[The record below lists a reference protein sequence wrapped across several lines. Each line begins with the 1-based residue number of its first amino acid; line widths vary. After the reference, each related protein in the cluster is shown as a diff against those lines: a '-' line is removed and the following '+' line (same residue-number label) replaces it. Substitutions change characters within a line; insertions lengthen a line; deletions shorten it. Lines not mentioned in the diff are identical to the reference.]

1 MLHTLEHVFVHA
13 IEDNIKIIPF
23 LFVTYCIMEYMEEK
37 MAEKSEDAI
46 KYSGKTG
53 PLFGGLLGIIP
64 QCGFSAAAASFYSGG
79 VITLGTLLAI
89 FLSTSD
95 EMLPILISE
104 TVPAASIAK
113 ILGTKALIGVA
124 AGFIV
129 DFGLHRIGKG
139 HVVQKHIH
147 DLCEQEHCHCEEEE
161 ASIWKSALVHT
172 VKVFVFIFGM
182 TVLLNLVLECGG
194 ESVLEWV
201 ANNHS
206 YLAAILTGI
215 VGLVPNCAAS
225 VIITQLYLK
234 QFISAGAMMAGLL
247 VSAGVGVLVL
257 FRTNRPLKQ
266 NVKITGLLYAIG
278 VASGLMIDLIG
289 ITF

>member
-13 IEDNIKIIPF
+13 IEDNLKIIPF

-37 MAEKSEDAI
+37 MAERSEDAI

-104 TVPAASIAK
+104 TVPVMSIVK
-113 ILGTKALIGVA
+113 ILGMKALIGVI
-124 AGFIV
+124 AGFLV
-129 DFGLHRIGKG
+129 DFGLHKIGKG

-172 VKVFVFIFGM
+172 VKVFGFIFVM
-182 TVLLNLVLECGG
+182 TVFLNLILECGG
-194 ESVLEWV
+194 ETALEWV

-206 YLAAILTGI
+206 VLAAVLTGL

-266 NVKITGLLYAIG
+266 NIKITGLLYAIG
-278 VASGLMIDLIG
+278 VIAGLLIDLVG
-289 ITF
+289 MTF

>member
-1 MLHTLEHVFVHA
+1 MLHTLEHVLIHA
-13 IEDNIKIIPF
+13 IEDNLGILPF
-23 LFVTYCIMEYMEEK
+23 LFVTYCIMESMEHAVAK
-37 MAEKSEDAI
+37 RAEGAV
-46 KYSGKTG
+46 KYSGKMG
-53 PLFGGLLGIIP
+53 PFFGGILGILP

-104 TVPAASIAK
+104 TVPLATIAK
-113 ILGTKALIGVA
+113 ILGMKAFIGVLG
-124 AGFIV
+124 GFLV
-129 DFGLHRIGKG
+129 DFGLRRIGKG

-161 ASIWKSALVHT
+161 SSVWKSALIHT
-172 VKVFVFIFGM
+172 VKVFGFIFVVS
-182 TVLLNLVLECGG
+182 VLLNLVLECGG
-194 ESVLEWV
+194 ESALEWF
-201 ANNHS
+201 ADNHS
-206 YLAAILTGI
+206 VLAAIITGI

-234 QFISAGAMMAGLL
+234 NLISTGAMMAGLL
-247 VSAGVGVLVL
+247 VGAGVGVLVL
-257 FRTNRPLKQ
+257 FRTNRPIKQ

-278 VASGLMIDLIG
+278 VTAGLLIDFIG
-289 ITF
+289 IVF

>member
-1 MLHTLEHVFVHA
+1 MFHTLEHVFVHA

-206 YLAAILTGI
+206 FLAAILTGI

-278 VASGLMIDLIG
+278 VAAGLMIDLIG

>member
-1 MLHTLEHVFVHA
+1 MLHTLEHVFIHA
-13 IEDNIKIIPF
+13 IEDNINIIPF
-23 LFVTYCIMEYMEEK
+23 LFVTYCIMEYMEHA
-37 MAEKSEDAI
+37 MAEKTEGAV
-46 KYSGKTG
+46 KYKGKMG
-53 PLFGGLLGIIP
+53 PLFGGILGIIP

-95 EMLPILISE
+95 EMLPILISQ
-104 TVPAASIAK
+104 TVPAMTIAK
-113 ILGTKALIGVA
+113 ILTVKALIGVG
-124 AGFIV
+124 AGFLV
-129 DFGLHRIGKG
+129 DFARKRIGKG

-161 ASIWKSALVHT
+161 SSIWKSALIHT
-172 VKVFVFIFGM
+172 AKVFGFIFI
-182 TVLLNLVLECGG
+182 VSLLLNLVMESGG
-194 ESVLEWV
+194 EDVLEWF

-206 YLAAILTGI
+206 ILAAVLTGL
-215 VGLVPNCAAS
+215 VGLVPNCAPS

-234 QFISAGAMMAGLL
+234 QLISAGAMMSGLL

-257 FRTNRPLKQ
+257 FRTNRSWKQ
-266 NVKITGLLYAIG
+266 NLKITGMLYTIG
-278 VASGLMIDLIG
+278 VIAGLLIDLIG

>member
-1 MLHTLEHVFVHA
+1 MIHTLEHIFVHA
-13 IEDNIKIIPF
+13 IEDNLKIIPF
-23 LFVTYCIMEYMEEK
+23 LFVTYCIMEYMEHAV
-37 MAEKSEDAI
+37 AERTEGAV
-46 KYSGKTG
+46 KYSGKMG
-53 PLFGGLLGIIP
+53 PLFGGILGVIP

-104 TVPAASIAK
+104 TVPVMSIVK
-113 ILGTKALIGVA
+113 ILFAKALIGVI
-124 AGFIV
+124 AGFLV
-129 DFGLHRIGKG
+129 DFSLERIGKG
-139 HVVQKHIH
+139 YVVQKHIH

-161 ASIWKSALVHT
+161 ASIWKSALIHT
-172 VKVFVFIFGM
+172 VKVFGFIFIVS
-182 TVLLNLVLECGG
+182 VLLNLALECGG
-194 ESVLEWV
+194 EDALEWL
-201 ANNHS
+201 ANNNS
-206 YLAAILTGI
+206 FLAAILTGL

-234 QFISAGAMMAGLL
+234 EFISAGAMMAGLL

-278 VASGLMIDLIG
+278 VATGLFIDLIG
-289 ITF
+289 MTF

>member
-1 MLHTLEHVFVHA
+1 MLHTLEHVFIHA
-13 IEDNIKIIPF
+13 IEDNIRIIPF
-23 LFVTYCIMEYMEEK
+23 LFVTYCIMEYMEQV
-37 MAEKSEDAI
+37 MAKKTEGAV
-46 KYSGKTG
+46 KYSGKMG
-53 PLFGGLLGIIP
+53 PLFGGILGVIP

-104 TVPAASIAK
+104 TVPVVTIAK
-113 ILGTKALIGVA
+113 ILGAKALIGVA
-124 AGFIV
+124 AGFLA
-129 DFGLHRIGKG
+129 DFGLQKIGKG

-147 DLCEQEHCHCEEEE
+147 DLCEQEHCHCEDEE
-161 ASIWKSALVHT
+161 SSVWKSALIHT
-172 VKVFVFIFGM
+172 VKVFLFIFVFS
-182 TVLLNLVLECGG
+182 VLLGLVLECGG
-194 ESVLEWV
+194 EAALEWL
-201 ANNHS
+201 AHNNS
-206 YLAAILTGI
+206 IIAAILTGL

-257 FRTNRPLKQ
+257 FRTNRPVKQ
-266 NVKITGLLYAIG
+266 NVKITALLYGIG
-278 VASGLMIDLIG
+278 VAVGLLIDLTG
-289 ITF
+289 IVF

>member
-1 MLHTLEHVFVHA
+1 MIHTLEHVLIHA
-13 IEDNIKIIPF
+13 VEDNLRIVPF
-23 LFVTYCIMEYMEEK
+23 LFVTYCIMEYMEHAVSEK
-37 MAEKSEDAI
+37 TEGVV
-46 KYSGKTG
+46 KYKGKMG
-53 PLFGGLLGIIP
+53 PLFGGILGVIP

-95 EMLPILISE
+95 EMLPIFISE
-104 TVPAASIAK
+104 TVQGSVIVK
-113 ILGTKALIGVA
+113 ILAVKAIIGVA
-124 AGFIV
+124 AGFLV
-129 DFGLHRIGKG
+129 DFGLKKIGKG

-161 ASIWKSALVHT
+161 GSIWKSALIHT
-172 VKVFVFIFGM
+172 VRVFGFIFL
-182 TVLLNLVLECGG
+182 VSLLLNLVMECGG
-194 ESVLEWV
+194 EDALEWF
-201 ANNHS
+201 ADNHS
-206 YLAAILTGI
+206 MLASILTGM

-234 QFISAGAMMAGLL
+234 NLISAGAMMAGLL

-257 FRTNRPLKQ
+257 FRTNRPVKQ
-266 NVKITGLLYAIG
+266 NVKIVGLLYAIG
-278 VASGLMIDLIG
+278 VAAGLFIDLIG

>member
-1 MLHTLEHVFVHA
+1 MLHTLEHVVIHA
-13 IEDNIKIIPF
+13 IEDNLSMIPF
-23 LFVTYCIMEYMEEK
+23 LFVTYCIMEWMEQI
-37 MAEKSEDAI
+37 MAEKTEGAV
-46 KYSGKTG
+46 KYAGKWG
-53 PLFGGLLGIIP
+53 PLFGGALGVIP

-104 TVPAASIAK
+104 TVQGSVIVK
-113 ILGTKALIGVA
+113 ILVTKTMIGVA
-124 AGFIV
+124 AGFLA
-129 DFGLHRIGKG
+129 DFGLKKIGKG

-161 ASIWKSALVHT
+161 ASIWKSALIHT
-172 VKVFVFIFGM
+172 VKVFGFIFL
-182 TVLLNLVLECGG
+182 VSLLLNLVMECGG
-194 ESVLEWV
+194 EDALEWF
-201 ANNHS
+201 ADNHS
-206 YLAAILTGI
+206 MLASILTGL

-234 QFISAGAMMAGLL
+234 NLISAGAMMAGLL
-247 VSAGVGVLVL
+247 VGAGVGVLVL
-257 FRTNRPLKQ
+257 FRTNRPVKQ
-266 NVKITGLLYAIG
+266 NVKIVGLLYAIG
-278 VASGLMIDLIG
+278 VAAGLFIDLIG

>member
-13 IEDNIKIIPF
+13 IEDNLKIIPF

-37 MAEKSEDAI
+37 MAERSEDAI

-104 TVPAASIAK
+104 TVPVMSIVK
-113 ILGTKALIGVA
+113 ILGMKALIGVI
-124 AGFIV
+124 AGFLV
-129 DFGLHRIGKG
+129 DFGLHKIGKG

-172 VKVFVFIFGM
+172 VKVFGFIFVM
-182 TVLLNLVLECGG
+182 TVFLNLILECGG
-194 ESVLEWV
+194 ETALEWV

-206 YLAAILTGI
+206 VLAAVLTGL

-266 NVKITGLLYAIG
+266 NIKITGLLYAIG
-278 VASGLMIDLIG
+278 VIAGLLIDLVG

>member
-13 IEDNIKIIPF
+13 AEDNLKIIPF

-37 MAEKSEDAI
+37 MAERSEDAI

-104 TVPAASIAK
+104 TVPVMSIVK
-113 ILGTKALIGVA
+113 ILGMKALIGVI
-124 AGFIV
+124 AGFLV
-129 DFGLHRIGKG
+129 DFGLHKIGKG

-172 VKVFVFIFGM
+172 VKVFCFIFVM
-182 TVLLNLVLECGG
+182 TVFLNLILECGG
-194 ESVLEWV
+194 ETALEWV

-206 YLAAILTGI
+206 VLAAVLTGL

-266 NVKITGLLYAIG
+266 NIKITGLLYAIG
-278 VASGLMIDLIG
+278 VIVGLLIDLVG
-289 ITF
+289 MTF

>member
-1 MLHTLEHVFVHA
+1 MLHTLEHVFMHA
-13 IEDNIKIIPF
+13 IEDNIRIIPF
-23 LFVTYCIMEYMEEK
+23 LFVTYCIMEYMEHAMTAK
-37 MAEKSEDAI
+37 TTGFVRN
-46 KYSGKTG
+46 SGKMG
-53 PLFGGLLGIIP
+53 PLFGGILGIIP

-79 VITLGTLLAI
+79 VITFGTLLAI

-104 TVPAASIAK
+104 TVPVMTIVK
-113 ILGTKALIGVA
+113 ILGAKALIGVI
-124 AGFIV
+124 AGFLV
-129 DFGLHRIGKG
+129 DFGLKRIGKG

-161 ASIWKSALVHT
+161 SSIWKSALVHT
-172 VKVFVFIFGM
+172 AKVFAFIFIVS
-182 TVLLNLVLECGG
+182 VLLNLVLECGG
-194 ESVLEWV
+194 ESALEWF
-201 ANNHS
+201 ANNNS
-206 YLAAILTGI
+206 VLAAILTGL

-234 QFISAGAMMAGLL
+234 QLISAGAMLAGLL
-247 VSAGVGVLVL
+247 VGAGVGVLVL
-257 FRTNRPLKQ
+257 FRTNRPVKQ

-278 VASGLMIDLIG
+278 VAAGLLIDLIG

>member
-13 IEDNIKIIPF
+13 IEDNLRIIPF
-23 LFVTYCIMEYMEEK
+23 LFVTYYIMEYMEHAVSAKTEG
-37 MAEKSEDAI
+37 AV
-46 KYSGKTG
+46 KYSGKMG
-53 PLFGGLLGIIP
+53 PLFGGILGVIP

-95 EMLPILISE
+95 EMLPILISQ
-104 TVPAASIAK
+104 TVPAMKIAK
-113 ILGTKALIGVA
+113 ILGMKALVGVS

-129 DFGLHRIGKG
+129 DFGLKRIGKA

-161 ASIWKSALVHT
+161 SSIWKSALVHT
-172 VKVFVFIFGM
+172 AKVFGFIFIVS
-182 TVLLNLVLECGG
+182 VLLNLVLESGG
-194 ESVLEWV
+194 ESALEWF
-201 ANNHS
+201 ADNHS
-206 YLAAILTGI
+206 FFAAILTGI

-234 QFISAGAMMAGLL
+234 QLISAGAMMAGLL
-247 VSAGVGVLVL
+247 VGAGVGVLVL
-257 FRTNRPLKQ
+257 FRTNRPVKQ
-266 NVKITGLLYAIG
+266 NVKIVGLLYVIG
-278 VASGLMIDLIG
+278 VIAGLLIDLIG

>member
-1 MLHTLEHVFVHA
+1 MLHTLEHALIHA
-13 IEDNIKIIPF
+13 AKDNLGIIPF
-23 LFVTYCIMEYMEEK
+23 FFVTYCIMEFMEHEVS
-37 MAEKSEDAI
+37 ARTEGAV
-46 KYSGKTG
+46 KYSGKMG
-53 PLFGGLLGIIP
+53 PLLGGILGVVP

-95 EMLPILISE
+95 EMLPILMSQA
-104 TVPAASIAK
+104 VPGMTIFK
-113 ILGTKALIGVA
+113 ILGMKALIGVS
-124 AGFIV
+124 AGFLV
-129 DFGLHRIGKG
+129 DCGLEKIGKG

-161 ASIWKSALVHT
+161 ASIWKSAFVHT
-172 VKVFVFIFGM
+172 AKVFGFIFM
-182 TVLLNLVLECGG
+182 VSMLLNLLMECGG
-194 ESVLEWV
+194 EEALGWF

-206 YLAAILTGI
+206 LLAAVLTGL

-234 QFISAGAMMAGLL
+234 QLISAGAMMAGLL

-257 FRTNRPLKQ
+257 FRTNRPVKQ
-266 NVKITGLLYAIG
+266 NVKIVGLLYTLG
-278 VASGLMIDLIG
+278 VAAGLFIDFIG